1 MPVSPFNKNKIMKKI
16 QLFSIIIAALTLMAS
31 CKEKHKEGNPIGEP
45 DIIPVKIAPVSTLG
59 IPDKITATGL
69 VSTEDEAKY
78 AFKIGGVI
86 SRILVQEG
94 QFFKQG
100 QLLATLNS
108 IEISAGLAQS
118 TLGAEKAQRDYSR
131 AMNLYKDSVY
141 TLEQLQNTKTAL
153 DVAKKSREATAFNE
167 RYSKIY
173 AASDGFVSKKIANEG
188 EVIAEGMPVLLI
200 NSTEQHNSYS
210 LKVGV
215 TDREWAIIKPG
226 QTAKVALDGYAGQTF
241 DATVFRKSQA
251 ADRELGSFQ
260 IELKLQLNG
269 VKPAVGMFGKAE
281 IATHQDES
289 VMIIPYASLVE
300 ADGNKGFVFT
310 TIGLNRVKRVPVSI
324 LKFDN
329 ENVYLKDKLVGVNQ
343 IVVSNSAY
351 LNERSFIK
359 IIK

>member
-1 MPVSPFNKNKIMKKI
+1 MKKI
-16 QLFSIIIAALTLMAS
+16 QLFSILIATVFLLAS
-31 CKEKHKEGNPIGEP
+31 CKEKHKEQSPLGEP
-45 DIIPVKIAPVSTLG
+45 DIIPVKTASVSVLG
-59 IPDKITATGL
+59 VPDHISATGL

-78 AFKIGGVI
+78 SFKIGGVI
-86 SRILVQEG
+86 SHILVQEG
-94 QFFKQG
+94 QFFKKG

-108 IEISAGLAQS
+108 TEISAGLAQS
-118 TLGAEKAQRDYSR
+118 SLGVEKAQRDYSR
-131 AMNLYKDSVY
+131 AVNLYKDSVY

-153 DVAKKSREATAFNE
+153 DVAQKAKEAVAFND

-226 QTAKVALDGYAGQTF
+226 QTAKVTLDGYADQKF
-241 DATVFRKSQA
+241 DAVVFRKSQA

-260 IELKLQLNG
+260 VELKLKLNE

-289 VMIIPYASLVE
+289 VMVIPYGSLVE

-310 TIGLNRVKRVPVSI
+310 TIGTNRVKRVPVII

-329 ENVYLKDKLVGVNQ
+329 DNVYLKDKLEGIDQ

-351 LNERSFIK
+351 LNEQSTIK

>member
-1 MPVSPFNKNKIMKKI
+1 MKKI
-16 QLFSIIIAALTLMAS
+16 QLFSIIIAALTLLAS
-31 CKEKHKEGNPIGEP
+31 CKAKHKEGSPIGEP

-59 IPDKITATGL
+59 VPDQIAATGL
-69 VSTEDEAKY
+69 VSTEDEARY
-78 AFKIGGVI
+78 SFKIGGVI
-86 SRILVQEG
+86 NRIFVQEG

-108 IEISAGLAQS
+108 TEISAGLAQS
-118 TLGAEKAQRDYSR
+118 SLSVEKAQRDYSR
-131 AMNLYKDSVY
+131 AVSLYKDSVY

-153 DVAKKSREATAFNE
+153 DIAKKAREATAFNE

-188 EVIAEGMPVLLI
+188 EVIAGGMPVLLT
-200 NSTEQHNSYS
+200 NSTEQRNSYS

-215 TDREWAIIKPG
+215 TDREWAIIRPG
-226 QTAKVALDGYAGQTF
+226 QTARVTLDGYAGQTF

-269 VKPAVGMFGKAE
+269 AKPAVGMFGKAE

-289 VMIIPYASLVE
+289 VMVIPYGALVE

-310 TIGLNRVKRVPVSI
+310 TVSTTRVKKVPVTI

-329 ENVYLKDKLVGVNQ
+329 ENVYLKDKLEGIDQ
-343 IVVSNSAY
+343 IVISNSAY
-351 LNERSFIK
+351 LNEQSIIK

>member
-1 MPVSPFNKNKIMKKI
+1 MKNF
-16 QLFSIIIAALTLMAS
+16 QLLSIAIATIAVTLLAA
-31 CKEKHKEGNPIGEP
+31 CKGKHNEQNAMGEP
-45 DIIPVKIAPVSTLG
+45 DIIPVKTASVSVLG
-59 IPDKITATGL
+59 VPDQISVTGL

-78 AFKIGGVI
+78 SFKIGGVI

-94 QFFKQG
+94 QFFKKG

-108 IEISAGLAQS
+108 TEISAGLAQS
-118 TLGAEKAQRDYSR
+118 NLAVEKAQRDYSR

-153 DVAKKSREATAFNE
+153 DVAKKSTEAVAFND

-188 EVIAEGMPVLLI
+188 EVIGEGMPVLLI

-226 QTAKVALDGYAGQTF
+226 QTAKVTLDGYVGQQF

-260 IELKLQLNG
+260 IELKLNLNG

-289 VMIIPYASLVE
+289 VMVIPYGSLVE

-310 TIGLNRVKRVPVSI
+310 TISATKVKRVPVTI

-329 ENVYLKDKLVGVNQ
+329 ENVYLKDKLEGIDQ
-343 IVVSNSAY
+343 IVISNSAY
-351 LNERSFIK
+351 LNEQSTIK

>member
-1 MPVSPFNKNKIMKKI
+1 MKNI
-16 QLFSIIIAALTLMAS
+16 QLFSILIAAFTLIAS
-31 CKEKHKEGNPIGEP
+31 CKEKHKEENPIGEP
-45 DIIPVKIAPVSTLG
+45 DIIPVKIASVATLG
-59 IPDKITATGL
+59 VPDQITATGL

-94 QFFKQG
+94 QFFKKG
-100 QLLATLNS
+100 QLLATLNAT
-108 IEISAGLAQS
+108 EISAGLAQS
-118 TLGAEKAQRDYSR
+118 SLAVEKAQRDYSR

-153 DVAKKSREATAFNE
+153 DVAQKAREAVAFND

-215 TDREWAIIKPG
+215 TDREWAIIKSG
-226 QTAKVALDGYAGQTF
+226 QTAKVTLDGYVGQKF
-241 DATVFRKSQA
+241 HAVVFRKSQA

-260 IELKLQLNG
+260 VELKLNLNG
-269 VKPAVGMFGKAE
+269 IKPAVGMFGKAE
-281 IATHQDES
+281 IATHQDEN
-289 VMIIPYASLVE
+289 VMVIPYNSLVE

-310 TIGLNRVKRVPVSI
+310 TVGTSRVKRIPVTI

-329 ENVYLKDKLVGVNQ
+329 DNVYLKDKLEGIDQ

-351 LNERSFIK
+351 LNEQSIIK

>member
-1 MPVSPFNKNKIMKKI
+1 MKNL
-16 QLFSIIIAALTLMAS
+16 QLFIITIAALTLMVS
-31 CKEKHKEGNPIGEP
+31 CKAKHEEENPIGEP
-45 DIIPVKIAPVSTLG
+45 DIIPVKIARVSTLG
-59 IPDKITATGL
+59 VPDQITATGL

-86 SRILVQEG
+86 NRILVQEG

-108 IEISAGLAQS
+108 TEISAGLAQS
-118 TLGAEKAQRDYSR
+118 SLGVEKAQRDYNR
-131 AMNLYKDSVY
+131 ALNLYKDSVY

-153 DVAKKSREATAFNE
+153 DVAQKAREATAFNE

-173 AASDGFVSKKIANEG
+173 ASSDGFVSKKIANEG
-188 EVIAEGMPVLLI
+188 EVIAGGMPVLLT
-200 NSTEQHNSYS
+200 NSTEQRNSYS

-215 TDREWAIIKPG
+215 TDREWAIIKAG
-226 QTAKVALDGYAGQTF
+226 QTAKVTLDGYAGQIF

-289 VMIIPYASLVE
+289 VMVIPYASLVE

-310 TIGLNRVKRVPVSI
+310 TIGTNRVKRIPVTI

-329 ENVYLKDKLVGVNQ
+329 ENVYLKDKLEGIDQ

-351 LNERSFIK
+351 LNEQSIIK

>member
-1 MPVSPFNKNKIMKKI
+1 MKNLP
-16 QLFSIIIAALTLMAS
+16 LFSITIAALILMAS
-31 CKEKHKEGNPIGEP
+31 CKEKHKEGSPIGEP

-59 IPDKITATGL
+59 VPDHITATGL

-94 QFFKQG
+94 QFFKKG

-108 IEISAGLAQS
+108 TEISAGLAQS
-118 TLGAEKAQRDYSR
+118 SLGVEKAQRDYSR
-131 AMNLYKDSVY
+131 AVNLYKDSVY

-153 DVAKKSREATAFNE
+153 DVAKKAREATAFNE

-173 AASDGFVSKKIANEG
+173 AASDGFVTKKTANEG
-188 EVIAEGMPVLLI
+188 EVIAEGMPVLLT
-200 NSTEQHNSYS
+200 NSTEQQNSYS

-226 QTAKVALDGYAGQTF
+226 QTAKVTLDGYAGQTF
-241 DATVFRKSQA
+241 DAIVFRKSQA

-260 IELKLQLNG
+260 IELKLKLNG
-269 VKPAVGMFGKAE
+269 VKPAIGMFGKAE
-281 IATHQDES
+281 IATHQDKS
-289 VMIIPYASLVE
+289 VMAIPYGSLVE

-310 TIGLNRVKRVPVSI
+310 TIGTNRVKRIPVTI

-329 ENVYLKDKLVGVNQ
+329 ENVYLKDKPEGIDQ

-351 LNERSFIK
+351 LNEQSTIK

>member
-1 MPVSPFNKNKIMKKI
+1 MKKI
-16 QLFSIIIAALTLMAS
+16 KLFSIIIAALTLMAS
-31 CKEKHKEGNPIGEP
+31 CKTKHKEGNPLGEP

-59 IPDKITATGL
+59 VPDQITATGL
-69 VSTEDEAKY
+69 VSTEDETKY

-94 QFFKQG
+94 QFFKEG

-108 IEISAGLAQS
+108 TEISAGLAQS
-118 TLGAEKAQRDYSR
+118 GLGVEKAQRDYNR

-153 DVAKKSREATAFNE
+153 DVAKKVREATAFNE
-167 RYSKIY
+167 RYAKIY
-173 AASDGFVSKKIANEG
+173 AASDGFVSKKTANEG
-188 EVIAEGMPVLLI
+188 EVIAGGMPVLLT
-200 NSTEQHNSYS
+200 NATEQRNSYT

-226 QTAKVALDGYAGQTF
+226 QTAKVTLDGYAGQTF

-269 VKPAVGMFGKAE
+269 IKPPVGMFGKAE

-289 VMIIPYASLVE
+289 VMVIPYASLVE
-300 ADGNKGFVFT
+300 ADGNKAFVFT
-310 TIGLNRVKRVPVSI
+310 TVGSNRVKRVPVSI

-329 ENVYLKDKLVGVNQ
+329 ENVYLKDKLEGIAQ

-351 LNERSFIK
+351 LNEQSTIK

>member
-1 MPVSPFNKNKIMKKI
+1 MKNI
-16 QLFSIIIAALTLMAS
+16 QLFSILIAAFTLIAS
-31 CKEKHKEGNPIGEP
+31 CKEKHKEENPIGEP
-45 DIIPVKIAPVSTLG
+45 DIIPVKIASVATLG
-59 IPDKITATGL
+59 VPDQITATGL

-94 QFFKQG
+94 QFFKKG
-100 QLLATLNS
+100 QLLATLNAT
-108 IEISAGLAQS
+108 EISAGLAQS
-118 TLGAEKAQRDYSR
+118 SLALEKAQRDYSR

-153 DVAKKSREATAFNE
+153 DVAQKAREAVAFND

-215 TDREWAIIKPG
+215 TDREWAIIKSG
-226 QTAKVALDGYAGQTF
+226 QTAKVTLDGYVGQKF
-241 DATVFRKSQA
+241 DAVVFRKSQA

-260 IELKLQLNG
+260 VELKLNLNG
-269 VKPAVGMFGKAE
+269 IKPAVGMFGKAE
-281 IATHQDES
+281 IATHQDEN
-289 VMIIPYASLVE
+289 VMVIPYNSLVE

-310 TIGLNRVKRVPVSI
+310 TVGTSRVKRIPVTI

-329 ENVYLKDKLVGVNQ
+329 DNVYLKDKLEGIDQ

-351 LNERSFIK
+351 LNEQSIIK